1 MVKKKCQTRSK
12 WVIFSFET
20 LWPVCADSLKDFTS
34 PSWRQLREFLRH
46 AEMGNWCRWSG
57 WATWAL
63 ARKAKL
69 RSIAFRTHWLNI
81 SDGLLVNHELHIGN
95 LKETTACKLHCNFDK
110 CINLLT
116 VTTSYEYDAD
126 YALTPANLKW
136 HQWSAPGFFGLWT
149 MAGCSILRSFL
160 AAVHLTRLQLCLRRP
175 RSPFTTNSL
184 IWIVENDSERMIWSK
199 NSGPWIPP
207 QSRMRYIEKL
217 LFESPTG
224 PTVEKCNEW
233 NWKSLE
239 TFFLSFKHVLRN
251 RSRQKYTFCCLHLQ
265 VLWHVLPAPTASA
278 PVHCEPCGN
287 GGSHIKTS
295 IEMFKQTMWCWNTL
309 NVM

>member
-160 AAVHLTRLQLCLRRP
+160 AAVHLTRLQLCPRRP

-199 NSGPWIPP
+199 NSWFLAPGFLH
-207 QSRMRYIEKL
+207 SR
-217 LFESPTG
+217 
-224 PTVEKCNEW
+224 EW
-233 NWKSLE
+233 D
-239 TFFLSFKHVLRN
+239 TLRN
-251 RSRQKYTFCCLHLQ
+251 CFSNHRQGQQWKNATNGTGNHWKPFFCHSNMSWEIDRDKNILSVACIFRYCDTSCQPLRPRLLSTVSR
-265 VLWHVLPAPTASA
+265 
-278 PVHCEPCGN
+278 GN
-287 GGSHIKTS
+287 GGSHIKT
-295 IEMFKQTMWCWNTL
+295 
-309 NVM
+309 

>member
-160 AAVHLTRLQLCLRRP
+160 AAVHLTRLQLCPRRP

-184 IWIVENDSERMIWSK
+184 IWIVESREWFWAELVL
-199 NSGPWIPP
+199 GPWIPP

-224 PTVEKCNEW
+224 PTVE
-233 NWKSLE
+233 
-239 TFFLSFKHVLRN
+239 TFFLSFKNVVRN

-265 VLWHVLPAPTASA
+265 YCDTSCQPLRPRLLSTVSRVGMAALTSKPASR
-278 PVHCEPCGN
+278 CSNKPCDVE
-287 GGSHIKTS
+287 IRW
-295 IEMFKQTMWCWNTL
+295 M
-309 NVM
+309 